1 MDVDLA
7 IYVLTL
13 HVFVRDGTIYF
24 LVIFLA
30 NLMNTIIYFTA
41 PEDLKAI
48 GASFSQLIT
57 AAMVSRLVLNLRSLS
72 TFEHFDSYIHE
83 TEIHGHHSQLRSGRS
98 GIVVARDNF
107 MTRTLNDLGD
117 GEEEGDSLD
126 GRGMELEVR
135 VDNVVLRTVEGGG
148 GEGEGEKARVEVVQ
162 MPVLPVRRREP
173 VGSDSDAERGGLAST
188 STTEDKAPVAL

>member
-1 MDVDLA
+1 
-7 IYVLTL
+7 
-13 HVFVRDGTIYF
+13 
-24 LVIFLA
+24 
-30 NLMNTIIYFTA
+30 
-41 PEDLKAI
+41 
-48 GASFSQLIT
+48 
-57 AAMVSRLVLNLRSLS
+57 MVSRLVLNLRSLS

-126 GRGMELEVR
+126 GRGMELEDGGR
-135 VDNVVLRTVEGGG
+135 WWWGGG
-148 GEGEGEKARVEVVQ
+148 GEKARVEVVQ